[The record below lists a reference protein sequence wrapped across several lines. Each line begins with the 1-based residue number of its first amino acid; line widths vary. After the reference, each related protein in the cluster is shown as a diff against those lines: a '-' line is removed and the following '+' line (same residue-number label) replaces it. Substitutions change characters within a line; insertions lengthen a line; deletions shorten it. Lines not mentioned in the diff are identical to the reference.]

1 MIFAVLVLK
10 YFFIFCIGCAILIF
24 IIDRNIRASG
34 WHGPVTDHFDGR
46 RFYNI
51 GSNTTPPP
59 AQRSG
64 NFWKWILSRPPNDW
78 VWRDNNTS
86 GAPKKCVNGSTLV
99 VTMVNHATLLL
110 QTEGKNILTDPIWSE
125 RASPFSFVGPKR
137 YRHPGIAFEQLP
149 PIDVVLI
156 SHNHYDHM
164 DIPTLLRLQEAFH
177 PVVIVPIGNKTYLE
191 TRGIEHVFEYD
202 WWEKTDLGDSIHIS
216 SVPAQHFSARAISD
230 RNTTLWG
237 GYVIET
243 PHGNTYIAGDTG
255 YGPFVKSITERFSSM
270 RLALIPIGAFRPEF
284 FMGPV
289 HVSPS
294 EALLIAKDLHAG
306 TMIPMHY
313 GTFHLADD
321 RQDEPLQELQKAIEK
336 TPSSVQIVVL
346 SNGESTQVPEVMSL

>member
-125 RASPFSFVGPKR
+125 RASPFSVRGHCFGHCVQSRAP
-137 YRHPGIAFEQLP
+137 
-149 PIDVVLI
+149 
-156 SHNHYDHM
+156 
-164 DIPTLLRLQEAFH
+164 FH
-177 PVVIVPIGNKTYLE
+177 SP
-191 TRGIEHVFEYD
+191 R
-202 WWEKTDLGDSIHIS
+202 
-216 SVPAQHFSARAISD
+216 
-230 RNTTLWG
+230 RNQF
-237 GYVIET
+237 
-243 PHGNTYIAGDTG
+243 HG
-255 YGPFVKSITERFSSM
+255 
-270 RLALIPIGAFRPEF
+270 
-284 FMGPV
+284 
-289 HVSPS
+289 H
-294 EALLIAKDLHAG
+294 G
-306 TMIPMHY
+306 T
-313 GTFHLADD
+313 
-321 RQDEPLQELQKAIEK
+321 
-336 TPSSVQIVVL
+336 
-346 SNGESTQVPEVMSL
+346 